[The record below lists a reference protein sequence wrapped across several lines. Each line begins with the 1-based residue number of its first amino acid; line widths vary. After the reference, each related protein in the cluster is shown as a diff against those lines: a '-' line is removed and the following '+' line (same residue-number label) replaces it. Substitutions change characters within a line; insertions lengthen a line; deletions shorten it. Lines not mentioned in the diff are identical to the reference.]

1 MWIKSLSMIALLA
14 ACTQGSGCAA
24 GKGTDKRPAK
34 EKPTTQPVM
43 PVAQEKTYTAPIV
56 VQQPVPEKPVK
67 EGPSPLVF
75 LLPGSGSLRIVDTTA
90 GHNLASTEAQARS
103 ILRIDDLTGVTLGK
117 QTLVK
122 GPLPNGHEYAI
133 YLTTGTENVI
143 ERGVLTPGR

>member
-1 MWIKSLSMIALLA
+1 MIALLA

-24 GKGTDKRPAK
+24 GKGNEDKRPAK
-34 EKPTTQPVM
+34 EKPTTQPVV
-43 PVAQEKTYTAPIV
+43 PVAQEQTYTAPVV
-56 VQQPVPEKPVK
+56 VQQPVPAKPVR
-67 EGPSPLVF
+67 EGASPIVF
-75 LLPGSGSLRIVDTTA
+75 LLPGSGSLRVVDKTT
-90 GHNLASTEAQARS
+90 GIDLASAEAQARS